1 MNVYIY
7 THTYTHTHTHTF
19 IHMYTGSADRL
30 AGVARLLPLRQRARG
45 STGCE
50 CEGGSGCW
58 RRNKTKYG
66 ATMRV
71 DDACVKTVCVC
82 VYKYERNR
90 ERERES
96 MHTCM
101 HVCMHV
107 RTHVR
112 TYVCMHACMHAHTH
126 AHTRIRQ
133 EMEGEARRAPGP
145 CGTLVPTSPLALP
158 THMRTSPFRVRCR
171 VCLCM

>member
-101 HVCMHV
+101 HAC
-107 RTHVR
+107 
-112 TYVCMHACMHAHTH
+112 TYVRMHACMHACTHTRTHTH
-126 AHTRIRQ
+126 TAGDGGR
-133 EMEGEARRAPGP
+133 GEASARPLWDIGTNITP
-145 CGTLVPTSPLALP
+145 CSPYSHA
-158 THMRTSPFRVRCR
+158 H
-171 VCLCM
+171 

>member
-58 RRNKTKYG
+58 RRNKTTTGKFESPIEGLASVGLRRLSMRG
-66 ATMRV
+66 A
-71 DDACVKTVCVC
+71 
-82 VYKYERNR
+82 
-90 ERERES
+90 
-96 MHTCM
+96 
-101 HVCMHV
+101 
-107 RTHVR
+107 
-112 TYVCMHACMHAHTH
+112 
-126 AHTRIRQ
+126 
-133 EMEGEARRAPGP
+133 
-145 CGTLVPTSPLALP
+145 
-158 THMRTSPFRVRCR
+158 
-171 VCLCM
+171 